1 MDWASFFLGVL
12 VAFCLIL
19 GLPWLLVSVYEAY
32 ERIVRKLKGGERVMV
47 EKIGERSNY
56 RVEDEQGKL
65 LKEKFKDLHD
75 AHEWAVN
82 QILAG
87 RTKAVIKAEI
97 VIEKVK

>member
-1 MDWASFFLGVL
+1 MDWLSFWIGV
-12 VAFCLIL
+12 AAGFCIVL
-19 GLPWLLVSVYEAY
+19 GLPWLLVIIYEAY
-32 ERIVRKLKGGERVMV
+32 ERIMKKLKGGERVMV
-47 EKIGERSNY
+47 EKIVERSAY
-56 RVEDEQGKL
+56 RVEDERGNL
-65 LKEKFKDLHD
+65 LKGKFKDLHD